1 MSTYKQQADAV
12 IDFLNTLSK
21 EHPGVAE
28 GFGKLHSS
36 SSEGGKIG
44 SKHKE
49 LISLGIAISIRCEG
63 CIAFHTSAA
72 LKAGAT
78 KEEIVETIGVA
89 ICMGGGPSVVY
100 GKKAYDAMKEFS

>member
-12 IDFLNTLSK
+12 TDFIGTLSK
-21 EHPGVAE
+21 EHPGIAE

-36 SSEGGKIG
+36 SSKDGALSGKN
-44 SKHKE
+44 KE
-49 LISLGIAISIRCEG
+49 LMALGIAISIRCEG

-89 ICMGGGPSVVY
+89 VCMGGGPSVVY
-100 GKKAYDAMKEFS
+100 GKKAYEAMEEFS